1 MKTGLSLCGIA
12 AALMLTGAT
21 LAQAAPS
28 LPACDS
34 PEARSGIDFALKN
47 SKAPFTVTGLAGITT
62 DKQSDSEIACL
73 AIATLSTGAH
83 RPIGYKF
90 RINNGKVQSWVGL
103 FVMKGSK

>member
-1 MKTGLSLCGIA
+1 MKIGLSLSGALLALTVVSATA
-12 AALMLTGAT
+12 AV
-21 LAQAAPS
+21 AAPS

-34 PEARSGIDFALKN
+34 PEARSGIDYALKKSN
-47 SKAPFTVTGLAGITT
+47 APFSVTDLAGITT

-73 AIATLSTGAH
+73 AIATLSNGSH

-103 FVMKGSK
+103 FVMKGTK

>member
-1 MKTGLSLCGIA
+1 MRLGVSFCAASLGLVL
-12 AALMLTGAT
+12 GAST
-21 LAQAAPS
+21 AFAQPA

-34 PEARSGIDFALKN
+34 DQARSGIEVALKKSN
-47 SKAPFTVTGLAGITT
+47 APFSVTDLAGITT

-73 AIATLSTGAH
+73 AIATLSNGSH

-90 RINNGKVQSWVGL
+90 RIYNGKVQSWVGL

>member
-1 MKTGLSLCGIA
+1 MKIGLPIGGLA
-12 AALMLTGAT
+12 ASLMLMA
-21 LAQAAPS
+21 ASAAWAAPS

-34 PEARSGIDFALKN
+34 PEARSGIDFALKKSN
-47 SKAPFTVTGLAGITT
+47 APFTVTDLAGITT
-62 DKQSDSEIACL
+62 DKSSDSEIACM
-73 AIATLSTGAH
+73 AIATLSSGAH